1 MNYQV
6 HLLVPHRTTQNSNTM
21 FETIAQTLLEL
32 WQLGAMII
40 ALGSLF
46 QGPTTLLH
54 CRQTLP
60 RGALESG
67 SGDWDQFKSRSG

>member
-46 QGPTTLLH
+46 QGPTTLW
-54 CRQTLP
+54 CSTSP
-60 RGALESG
+60 
-67 SGDWDQFKSRSG
+67 